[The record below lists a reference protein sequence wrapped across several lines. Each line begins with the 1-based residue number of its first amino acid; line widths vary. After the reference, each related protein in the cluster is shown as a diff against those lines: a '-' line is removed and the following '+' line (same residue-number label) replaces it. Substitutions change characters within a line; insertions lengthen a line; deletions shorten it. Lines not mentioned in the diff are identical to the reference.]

1 MKVNVVEKLSD
12 TELKVQ
18 NQCRGYGAIF
28 SIFLRGSLIQHVQ
41 AYIMDLECQ
50 TQ

>member
-18 NQCRGYGAIF
+18 NQCRGYGSIYKHF
-28 SIFLRGSLIQHVQ
+28 SMWLL
-41 AYIMDLECQ
+41 AYIMDLGCQ
-50 TQ
+50 AQ

>member
-18 NQCRGYGAIF
+18 SQCRGDGGGWFQIF
-28 SIFLRGSLIQHVQ
+28 FIFTPNLGEMIQFD
-41 AYIMDLECQ
+41 YIFFR
-50 TQ
+50 